1 MQEEDRKF
9 LERLAEQ
16 EEQDRE
22 IATARRERARAD
34 ATWMKKV
41 KQYCICGMF
50 PFLFSLSHYSLRCF
64 VLLCALDYIIHSCV
78 VVSCSFLLY
87 LISSFHLADH
97 IIFHSILCYLI

>member
-1 MQEEDRKF
+1 VQEEDRKF

-41 KQYCICGMF
+41 NQYCICGMF
-50 PFLFSLSHYSLRCF
+50 PFLFSLSHYGLRCF
-64 VLLCALDYIIHSCV
+64 VLLCFGLYN
-78 VVSCSFLLY
+78 SFFCLV
-87 LISSFHLADH
+87 
-97 IIFHSILCYLI
+97 